1 MRRHIRL
8 ILFVIMSMVSVMAL
22 TGVATAAPSSQ
33 DSRYATPVV
42 VVNTSFLNIRTGPGV
57 QYSVLITVVGGTTL
71 PVLGIAPDGVWFQ
84 VSTQAG
90 VGWLNSQYG
99 LPRGNFQYVPVVQP
113 PTITQP
119 AVNPSFTGGAGA
131 ADDGATDVGF
141 SSGRLWGLSVVV
153 GHDLRT
159 TAGIA
164 GKSIGF
170 LDGNNGVIYPV
181 TNAAFVDGVA
191 WVQIAVADLGPVWVE
206 QSKSIFRP
214 YGCGF
219 SVVQMTQDRELAV
232 GPDGTGGDKDKS
244 IAAGQEAYL
253 LDIKGGLYKIELMS
267 GGIGWVDEMGITI
280 RDESKTTKPN
290 CVSAA
295 TVAAEGTGGS
305 GENGGATSA
314 AQPALAGAHVIVNT
328 GHLNIRSGAGAQFNS
343 VASVPGGT
351 RLTALGFAPDGVWIL
366 VGGTF
371 GRGWV
376 NGDYILF
383 RGDAS
388 SLPVVRETGGETA
401 LPVAQLTRTITLYA
415 APNLTLGVVGTLNAP
430 GEYTVVGRTA
440 DSLWVQLTTPV
451 GLGWV
456 QADFVIVK
464 GNTALIPVI
473 GS

>member
-8 ILFVIMSMVSVMAL
+8 IFLVMIAVLSVVSFA
-22 TGVATAAPSSQ
+22 GVASAAPVEQ
-33 DSRYATPVV
+33 DARYNTPVV

-57 QYSVLITVVGGTTL
+57 QYSTLITVVGGTTL

-113 PTITQP
+113 PAITQP
-119 AVNPSFTGGAGA
+119 ATVPSFTGASGEEDGA
-131 ADDGATDVGF
+131 ADVGF
-141 SSGRLWGLSVVV
+141 ASGRVWGLSVLVE
-153 GHDLRT
+153 HDLRT

-164 GKSIGF
+164 GKSVRVIGA
-170 LDGNNGVIYPV
+170 DGIIYAV
-181 TNAAFVDGVA
+181 TNAAFVDGVS
-191 WVQIAVADLGPVWVE
+191 WVQINVPGLGLGWVE
-206 QSKSIFRP
+206 QSKSTYRP

-219 SVVQMTQDRELAV
+219 SVVQMTQSRDLAV
-232 GPDGTGGDKDKS
+232 GPDGTGGDKEKS

-253 LDIKGGLYKIELMS
+253 LDVKGDLYKIELIS
-267 GGIGWVDEMGITI
+267 GGVGWVDVMGITI
-280 RDESKTTKPN
+280 RDESKVQAPA
-290 CVSAA
+290 CVSA
-295 TVAAEGTGGS
+295 TSVSEGTGAGGNEGGS
-305 GENGGATSA
+305 TSA
-314 AQPALAGAHVIVNT
+314 TQPSFAGAYVVVNT
-328 GHLNIRSGAGAQFNS
+328 GYLNIRSGAGAQYNS

-351 RLTALGFAPDGVWIL
+351 RLPAIGFAPDGVWIL
-366 VGGTF
+366 VSGDF

-376 NGDYILF
+376 NSDFVLF

-388 SLPVVRETGGETA
+388 SLPIVRETAGETA

-430 GEYTVVGRTA
+430 GEYTVIGRTA
-440 DSLWVQLTTPV
+440 DSLWVQLTSPV
-451 GLGWV
+451 GIGWV

-464 GNTALIPVI
+464 GNTALIPII
-473 GS
+473 GN

>member
-1 MRRHIRL
+1 MRRHVRL
-8 ILFVIMSMVSVMAL
+8 ILLVLVSAISVMSLVGIAS
-22 TGVATAAPSSQ
+22 ATPASQ
-33 DSRYATPVV
+33 DARYTTPVV

-99 LPRGNFQYVPVVQP
+99 LPRGNFQYVPQVQP
-113 PTITQP
+113 P
-119 AVNPSFTGGAGA
+119 AVIQAAFVPSFTGAAGSE
-131 ADDGATDVGF
+131 DSATDVGF
-141 SSGRLWGLSVVV
+141 SSGRVWGLSVIV
-153 GHDLRT
+153 GHDLHT
-159 TAGIA
+159 TASIA
-164 GKSIGF
+164 GKGAGF
-170 LDGNNGVIYPV
+170 LDANNGMIYAV
-181 TNAAFVDGVA
+181 TNAAFAEGVA
-191 WVQIAVADLGPVWVE
+191 WVQINVPDVGLGWVE

-219 SVVQMTQDRELAV
+219 SVVQMNQDRELSV

-244 IAAGQEAYL
+244 ISNGQEAYL
-253 LDIKGGLYKIELMS
+253 LDIKAGLYKIELMS
-267 GGIGWVDEMGITI
+267 GGIGWVDSMSLTI
-280 RDESKTTKPN
+280 RDASTVKTPS

-295 TVAAEGTGGS
+295 TVATVTMEGTGSS
-305 GENGGATSA
+305 GEGVQASTTSA
-314 AQPALAGAHVIVNT
+314 FAGAYVVVNT
-328 GHLNIRSGAGAQFNS
+328 GYLNIRSGAGAQFS
-343 VASVPGGT
+343 TVASVPGGT
-351 RLTALGFAPDGVWIL
+351 RLGAVGFAPDGVWIL
-366 VGGTF
+366 VAGDF

-376 NGDYILF
+376 NGDYVLF

-388 SLPVVRETGGETA
+388 SLPVIRETAGSTA
-401 LPVAQLTRTITLYA
+401 LPTAQLTRTITLYA

-430 GEYTVVGRTA
+430 GEYTVIGRTA
-440 DSLWVQLTTPV
+440 DSLWVQLTSPV
-451 GLGWV
+451 GIGWV